1 MSYGL
6 EVKSGTNNDII
17 IADTNEDL
25 SNYVAVEHAIGS
37 KTTVDVNLARDLV
50 FVRHTPVKGPNI
62 PHDVVTF
69 RYQLYDT
76 GVPNPAYTEGS
87 LFVTENIMAYETV
100 LTFSFVLEY
109 IILKPASDVTPDSSS
124 EEYGLQIINKENRV
138 QFDSRVFTSEK
149 TIKLEEYFP
158 PRSVALITNPTT
170 AELTIL
176 RSDLINSSFNY
187 FYSMND
193 DNDVSSIGLFV
204 NTNTTRALLF
214 VPTGTNNF
222 GNSQSATTIPSGVY
236 ASKTSVTVGL
246 FGDVTM
252 ATSEPPDF
260 IIYRGSLVE

>member
-25 SNYVAVEHAIGS
+25 SNYVAVEHGFGN

-50 FVRHTPVKGPNI
+50 FVRHTPVRGPNLE
-62 PHDVVTF
+62 HDVVTF
-69 RYQLYDT
+69 DYIEYDT
-76 GVPNPAYTEGS
+76 GEPNPAYVPGGF
-87 LFVTENIMAYETV
+87 LRENIWAYETV
-100 LTFSFVLEY
+100 LTFSLSLEY
-109 IILKPASDVTPDSSS
+109 IILKPASDVTPDAGSG
-124 EEYGLQIINKENRV
+124 EYGLQIINKENRV

-158 PRSVALITNPTT
+158 PRSVALITNIHISPPTV
-170 AELTIL
+170 A

-193 DNDVSSIGLFV
+193 DNSVSSIGVFV

-222 GNSQSATTIPSGVY
+222 SIDSQTTTTIPSGVY